1 MLNKWLTP
9 QVISIC
15 QNVVD
20 WKTAISL
27 CAKPLIDNGSIE
39 NRYISKIYELHQTIG
54 PYYVLAPG
62 IAMPHAR
69 PEHGVNKMALS
80 LLVVKNGVLFN
91 SAENDPIY
99 LLVLLAAENNNDHIK
114 LISLLA
120 ELFSNEQ
127 DVEDIISANTID
139 QITKIINKY

>member
-1 MLNKWLTP
+1 MLNNWLTP

-15 QNVVD
+15 QNVAD
-20 WKTAISL
+20 WKTAIRL
-27 CAKPLIDNGSIE
+27 CANPLIDNGSIE
-39 NRYISKIYELHQTIG
+39 EQYISTIYELHQTIG

-69 PEHGVNKMALS
+69 PDNGVNKMALS

-99 LLVLLAAENNNDHIK
+99 LIVLLAAENNNDHIK

-120 ELFSNEQ
+120 ELFSNDQ
-127 DVEDIISANTID
+127 DVKDIISANTID
-139 QITKIINKY
+139 QITQVINKY